1 KKFFRDILPGNDFDL
16 GELFKGLPGS
26 SSDSNSTNPAEIF
39 QDFLRRLTNLLDFH
53 SGDVLGISDITDF
66 FYELGPAM
74 DQFAGQGVQRI
85 CNIYR
90 MALNSSK
97 EFKEFGESVEKD
109 GIQTLHLVENT
120 AQNVLTELLNFNI
133 LVDNLIHEV
142 EHNLS
147 VGVKG
152 FVADS
157 LQELAGKIQNIKDLA
172 GDIVDFAYGTSSKVT
187 GACTKAANLSTDVID
202 SVQEKAREAVIKLAS
217 FIGPVATR
225 MKTIG
230 AEMKSAVAKVEAWY
244 KENLEARVGKMSRV
258 AQLISDFLPIL
269 NNRRSFLETVKD
281 IAVRINEVLKHLQN
295 LPEYANK
302 ARKAAD
308 DLIKFSDRARNYK
321 SEIQKLDL
329 SRHLAVDFDQRIRD
343 VCKEFEIIATETLSK
358 LGSYDV
364 VEKVNT
370 FFNDRAAKFIAKAA
384 SKFRQIKQ
392 PILDAQGEVRD
403 VQSMVHEVI
412 AVLIDLKPFTKNFPP
427 ILETAGKLPDCDQVK
442 KIFVSSTKPCV
453 QKALLVGKY
462 AIYQYKDLKKQV
474 SILFGMV
481 PETWKNVKI
490 QECVKGGSCISKMF
504 MNQANVVKDRI
515 NYLKNIFQEASGYT
529 NMLQTCENGVDNI
542 TTVFDNVKLLI
553 EQARNFSL
561 QDDVKNVKATF
572 QKLTGRQLG
581 DDGELRER
589 GIQNRSIKDAKEK
602 IHRINDYIQK
612 AMEIKKKIENLLE
625 NTFKA
630 MRNVYD
636 DAVVENVQALE
647 DVRSKLQLSYELW
660 KKTKNINHALQALD
674 TITQGASQYADKLK
688 GVTKSFSSPIVS
700 LLAETGELSD
710 VVEPYLSK
718 YVSRFADIVS
728 KVNGFLG
735 EITNFLNNLQLRQRG
750 LDLRQYKRWQD
761 IPYCSEEVCLRSI
774 RRSSSLY
781 LDTIFTWKFPH
792 LDDLS
797 SMENSGRWLTP
808 GLFDDYK
815 LEGISKL
822 SNNEVLLGMHGVST
836 NKGKASLLVVTNFA
850 SGVKK
855 IILLGSPA
863 NPFFVVT
870 NFASG
875 VKKIIQLG
883 SPNNPLSV
891 KIGGVAVARDY
902 VWISDSESKAIY
914 SVPKSRITSTFST
927 QRPSWVTTSDPVSVE
942 GRATSVSYDER
953 SNFLWV
959 TDRGGERAYGY
970 QLSPNGD
977 LSSIGLAPDRVIRI
991 GKNAQGM
998 AIVRQFGGEFACIS
1012 KCAMIAGF
1020 QCKLEFHALT
1030 SDETGENTLERV
1042 VRTPSGLE
1050 SVNCVDSEVI
1060 AVAFSS
1066 GTYSQKE
1073 NIELMG
1079 GDFEDRYFYLRLPIL
1094 NTTFGIYENCL
1105 FFEVMNNYI
1114 VRPRRLFPFGDVLC
1128 GHVRKRSIYHLLLES
1143 DVYSDQLER
1152 EHKHNRMRREIK
1164 DPGSC
1169 MTLFRGNLLRGYQQF
1184 MPEYSQI
1191 IIVFGIPVRLFA
1203 GAGGHYVV
1211 DYTGQVCMRDKTFRL
1226 GLIPGAWV
1234 SVYAGA
1240 ALSLFIVEAGITI
1253 EARILETYLI
1263 PDLQIKIDKWP
1274 LKACIELTIRMT
1286 PLRIRVWLW
1295 YRFRLCIRLKPWV
1308 VGCTVKANWC
1318 PQKTLAEWWWS
1329 AREIKRKLFTNCKED
1344 VDRTPPI
1351 ADGSCTARQVA
1362 DTKYFLQW
1370 HGFREDTKISSYH
1383 VRIGSI
1389 QGSGDD
1395 FSSWIEPALSLLVDN
1410 LSIMHDRDVYFSVMA
1425 TNARGMDSPTV
1436 NCKIVARRK
1445 GPQIRYV
1452 YDGVTETEDADY
1464 QSDTFAV
1471 GMNFGLKSSLQDIVA
1486 AKWGVSSRPSC
1497 TFDENEADI
1506 LPMSP
1511 VGDSPSI
1518 QASGLDLK
1526 HNHRY
1531 FTRLYVM
1538 DVVGFKAVMCS
1549 DGILIDTTPPIPG
1562 NFQDGAGEEDALYL
1576 PSIRRIRGKYELFTD
1591 QESPVKRYEWKIV
1604 TLSGNDVTPFEGIP
1618 LTQQTPLIDGLS
1630 LKAGSMYKLVLRG
1643 TNAAGLQSAV
1653 MSNGFIPDNTPPT
1666 CTGNVLDVLDEAD
1679 LFDVD
1684 FVRDLTNIQAKW
1696 KCADHESKVH
1706 KQLVGVGTYP
1716 SGDDIRAFE
1725 AIKFLA
1731 HNVSEDGM
1739 VFVSFADIE
1748 IKPRVRY
1755 HVTVKVIN
1763 GANLKKTITSDGIL
1777 VDTSPPAVADQYIK
1791 DGLRGRDTNYS
1802 SERFTFSAHWD
1813 QAFSDTESG
1822 LVEYRV
1828 ALGSKPGFTDVS
1840 DFKSVGLQTNMTL
1853 SGLFLSSGQR
1863 YFVSVMGCN
1872 GVGMCTNGSSNGA
1885 IVDSVPPH
1893 TGKIVTGLNGPPLL
1907 FQWMTKSVS
1916 ARWNWCAG
1924 IINISHCSNDSFYD
1938 VHSGIDSFGISVS
1951 SLKTD
1956 DLVVPFKTA
1965 GKVQSTVR
1973 SVDLEDGVY
1982 SVVIEAKDKAGVVC
1996 RGTSNTFIV
2005 DSSPPSI
2012 FYIQHGHFGEVQE
2025 YSNYQFVFFK
2035 SYFEIEDDL
2044 SKVASYKVGIG
2055 SYPGADDVLKFQ
2067 TVLLSQPVSFL
2078 RTNWTAPN
2086 LTLMEN
2092 SRRYYITVWAT
2103 NRAGLFS
2110 IKSSPPLFSDSEAP
2124 KDGIVLDGWGLTDAK
2139 FQSYSSL
2146 YRAHW
2151 YGFRDFSGMAAVYL
2165 GLSSKPQSSE
2175 CDVKK
2180 EELVPFSTSYHVLSG
2195 LNLTSGRKYHACLKL
2210 VDRAKNVAFFQSSGV
2225 VVDDTPPNS
2234 GSVTDGRP
2242 GENMEVQM
2250 EGAVL
2255 RASWA
2260 NFTEQETRIVSYRL
2274 AFGTYPGGDD
2284 TQEFVEVGLV
2294 NTAASSKLKISKLT
2308 SGQRYYATVIAYNV
2322 LGMPSAM
2329 VSSDGVIVDYTPPV
2343 FLKPVHDGLDVNS
2356 DLRLISSRY
2365 LSAVWICADPE
2376 TSLVSVEVAFG
2387 MQPGEADVLNFT
2399 SVPIHS
2405 NSFTINS
2412 RLQLGFRYFATVK
2425 CTNEVRLKS
2434 ISFSD
2439 GVVFDSTP
2447 PNALYVKD
2455 GNYQSANR
2463 NLTVSFKFVDAES
2476 SLNEYRVRVWGRN
2489 GSSSLAEIY
2498 GSFSFKGNVTT
2509 KILQLTKELKTN
2521 ETYFVNVTGVNGVA
2535 LETTIQSDGFTVDIT
2550 PPICSYV
2557 WDGPGSYLHDVEYAP
2572 SSSNRII
2579 SWICFDGESPVVG
2592 YRFAVKKWNTD
2603 EYVIPFYELKSR
2615 VKSSGSAL
2623 ITGGRRHRVVYEEGQ
2638 RYTVG
2643 IEVLNA
2649 VGLKTLNW
2657 TNGLLI
2663 DSTPPVV
2670 SSLKLTF
2677 EPKTHPLKAE
2687 WTVFDDESGIQSV
2700 SWGLGTQPD
2709 NNDIKNFTL
2718 VSVLKTRL
2726 WITNVSL
2733 IPGRTYFLRL
2743 FAINKAGLRST
2754 TSSNGVVVDL
2764 TAPNP
2769 GIISAQYVFPPNY
2782 DRSKNE
2788 VPESKFIVTWTGFT
2802 DAESGLRS
2810 TSLAVGADRQVMKA
2824 NGENLYQKIGDLAG
2838 GAVIENLTLVVNKTY
2853 FVCVRAT
2860 NGAGLHRTDC
2870 SPGLFIISGKFSVG
2884 VVSDGPETLANDI
2897 DFQLDDRA
2905 IWAHWKGF
2913 KDPVYGIS
2921 RYDWCIGDQPPN
2933 PSGTG
2938 LCKWPYVEVNHLG
2951 TSSNRFYNLTLEHG
2965 KKYYVTV
2972 KAENSQGENVS
2983 SSSDGVVVDRTPPVA
2998 KSIHIAPTSGK
3009 GTLYVRSPS
3018 PPVVTWSID
3027 DPESG
3032 MSHLLVGVGS
3042 FPFQDD
3048 LLTFHKVNG
3057 LSRSLDLDQVNFTL
3071 NQGVTFFVAVTGVN
3085 MLGLETT
3092 LTSQQV
3098 VVDWTPPL
3106 SGKVVDGNI
3115 SSSDSGEFVDADY
3128 QSERGVISAH
3138 WTGFEDSE
3146 SSVVEY
3152 HWCIGTDQGDCDVK
3166 EMTNA
3171 GLDTSVSHRTGL
3183 HEGQRYFFTV
3193 EATNAAGLKESAY
3206 SDGITVDTTPPLLKD
3221 VLYNLQNGAAK
3232 LLHLLLSQPETTGTT
3247 TSISDSFAI
3256 VDQAN
3261 ASIAISSLSFCSNAT
3276 QSSCYVQQS
3285 NPRLLAFS
3293 WTKAI
3298 DIESGVSSV
3307 EWCAGRRPNLCDFV
3321 SWSLVDPNTESIEYS
3336 FSRPFLPGDVI
3347 YVTIRATNGAQM
3359 FSTASSNP
3367 LLIDSSPPTIGAV
3380 VVGDT
3385 PGMKYLDAN
3394 EVVKGDW
3401 SGFYD
3406 EESGLSHFEWTV
3418 CLSITPKECIT
3429 PFVNIGLKTNLA
3441 KSNLDVK
3448 PGISYVLLV
3457 RAHNNVGLYS
3467 EALSNPFSYDGTVP
3481 TAGTVYDGL
3490 SVFNDLETQSS
3501 VSEVSANW
3509 SPFKD
3514 TSSRIAEYAM
3524 CVGTEQEKCDV
3535 SGFVSLG
3542 LALKGTIAGLTLNHA
3557 GRYFVTVK
3565 ATNKAGYSAMASS
3578 NGFLVD
3584 TTAPIPG
3591 TALVRDGKTSTD
3603 IDFQAD
3609 DTYIYANWDDFV
3621 DEESDISK
3629 YTWCVGSAKGTCD
3642 IITETDA
3649 GDRKSIGQ
3657 QISPALATGIVV
3669 FVTVGVYNGAGAVT
3683 RESSDGVRVDSTAPI
3698 LSQVV
3703 DFQLNDSASVDRDFI
3718 TAKDTFCASW
3728 NAVDVESGVFKNE
3741 ISVCSAININDC
3753 LLLNMDAD
3761 NRKMIC
3767 IADLEFKEG
3776 VKYITRVRS
3785 TNNVGRSSEMFSDG
3799 FVVDSTAPSMGE
3811 VLHVENPPS
3820 KEGGEIFTHSK
3831 ISVEWSR
3838 FVDQESG
3845 VQTYYI
3851 CVGTQP
3857 NECNMVNFTGVGNS
3871 TSYSFRTLQL
3881 SQGETYFVSVKAE
3894 NGAGLMSDVKS
3905 STGVVVD
3912 MTAPTSKGQILDG
3925 LKEGQDI
3932 DVQRSR
3938 NHIFAHWTAF
3948 EDLESDVVQL
3958 TWCLGS
3964 SPGSCDLVEETLLT
3978 PESTSIERVLN
3989 DPITNGQRYFV
4000 TVNVT
4005 NSAGVTAT
4013 LTSDGV
4019 TVDDT
4024 PPISG
4029 LVVDRFGL
4037 DADFLNGEADINARW
4052 FGFEDLESAIE
4063 SYQVALCNVRI
4074 SSLCPQPFTGLGKA
4088 SNVTITGGLDLESGA
4103 QYYVIVKA
4111 MNFAGLVAEAS
4122 SDGFS
4127 VDFTPPAASKARLGS
4142 GPDQLKYQ
4150 SDLTKLSVSWGTFIE
4165 PESAISQYQVCIT
4178 TGPDNCSVTS
4188 FINVGLNTST
4198 TVTGLDLLHGEW
4210 YYAIVRGTNRVGLS
4224 SETTS
4229 NRILIDSTPPSFR
4242 ESDDLSIN
4250 STQVP
4255 PITEEISNNSIYHH
4269 VMDPTDTAISTSSR
4283 VKFSCSDELLIAS
4296 WDEFEDLESK
4306 LEGYEW
4312 CVGTSK
4318 AHCDVLALKPVGLK
4332 PKGTAIVKRLVT
4344 GTMLYATVFALNGAG
4359 LKTRVVSQ
4367 QCEVISIAPKIL
4379 EVIDIPSVNAS
4390 DMTDIDWK
4398 AMGKSLSLR
4407 WEIIDQ
4413 VMNDISRLRNVLTWP
4428 GKTEELGT
4436 GRVYMATYCPIDHYR
4451 VRAYEIGSLGSIKCV
4466 PCEEGRRS
4474 FGGFVDM
4481 CSSCQGRTCSEQQ
4494 SDDPLS
4500 FTSSICDSVS
4510 CIASSTVDNV
4520 TKGLDIHLTNGSFF
4534 VAGAENLY
4542 TVEFQETT
4550 RAYQS
4555 TSSFSESF
4563 VIDATAPEV
4572 GVVYDGIGS
4581 DRSKNCSQNTTF
4593 GEDSP
4598 CSTRSFEDTD
4608 IDYTNDT
4615 HEIHARWIDFLDK
4628 ESGIVEYFWCV
4639 GTRPMKDDIRV
4650 CESTGMR
4657 PNGSHY
4663 GLTLQHG
4670 DSYFITVVSC
4680 NGARRCSATHSD
4692 GVVIDTTP
4700 PVMEYVRD
4708 GIMGPD
4714 MDYQVFVDLIFAY
4727 FAAKDPESAVTSFEV
4742 AWGTAPGLT
4751 DVKEFEEVTN
4761 TTIWLAKFKD
4771 NALITGNRYYAT
4783 VRATNGAGLL
4793 SGKLSS
4799 NGIVVGKSE
4808 YVFDNETTASF
4819 FFDTVNVNEDGSR
4832 KDGGVGKTYGT
4843 LSVPQ
4848 GAVQGEVKLRSFSVD
4863 DDILDQNETEEGPV
4877 SNPKRTKPKQLML
4890 GDYSF
4895 VIKALDPVNNT
4906 VREGFSFAKPITI
4919 SMFYDVDKLV
4929 KANKKH
4935 VNDEVTKEDVDP
4947 VLYLWD
4953 PINETWTDA
4962 ALTCPE
4968 PWSHVNRSMKQLTVH
4983 VCHLTQFAF
4992 LWSFKAQHGL
5002 LLFDKN
5008 SSIYNNEGVVELCR
5022 TKKVVTV
5029 EIPVRRAKGSQG
5041 NITVQWSLYRNES
5054 AQGPSLVW
5062 PLSGEISFVDGEW
5075 NKSFIV
5081 NLDDDKTDAPQS
5093 VVWIQLDKISG
5104 GAILGSRDETTAKVL
5119 ITGKE
5124 TESKTIWQWIA
5135 IGAAVIG
5142 AFIVVV
5148 LIILLRRHWRM
5159 VNSRRK
5165 CEESH
5170 DTPEST
5176 DAAGFTL
5183 YDSDK
5188 PKPEMTE

>member
-1 KKFFRDILPGNDFDL
+1 MLFHFVHYLTPGIAGSFQFNLKEARRSNNFKVQEHDDSGIFRANYNMLSSNNTHTYIHRTWTNHDYEHFSDGTPAKGKHKVQSEHNTYILLKDGKVKQVHRSTKASFKPTNGHPRAENFEGFRGQHQDIEMSTSGYSKLTLRSCSKPLHERSKRSNAEDEYQKTAESLKSDNLLFTETDKIQWSKMGGEKKERIRPLYDVLRCFTDKNVKESKIADCSNELHRMIKRDQDTFRTIVRLVQDRSHQNLTSWAVYIAALAGHGKYHAQKALAQALNEEYPRSLSNEEYETLLMGIFYLPEGPLHSPLFDALSKLMTKEQKGEEVTATAMLVLSGLTERANSAGYNDTLCDTVVKMLHNRYQNKSRLYHPESEAFEMLLRDHIWAFGNLGHHSGLPVILDHINNDNSGIRADVINAMRKLPVELTNQHLMRALRSDDHDDVKAAVIKIFVERHQHLSDSVVQGLEHALWDASEGGTLDSSVNEFLENHGDHPKAIYLRKKRSIIHRQKRALFPFLRPREFSLGREKRWVKTAGGSWVGAEAAIQFLNKVSLRIGIFGGKFEVNLDNFAHIRGHILKFGFNVVRGKAAFKASASFKNDFPKDLIHSVADAGDDILRQFDSITNVITELISKFKDNLSGYLPLLVDKFVDFVNKLVDFVQNLVQPLRPINVIRKIFQFAKDVLNRVKDWKWLTSKIQKIQLHLGRLTAVDDIFKKVIGAIDKILKVVGNITKYLPHHLPGGFNIKQLLNILRSVSADLHLDKMRDYFNSLGVPIPSGFHLQLPFKFSIRLSLSLQSFQKVSLNLLRFANRFLDMSSLLEFIEGMQFPRLQLSDMNSRFPPYKGSSFNFGLRFDWRINLKFDLNIKSPNFQKFLTIFNRLGDLFKQFSHPDFSLEKFFRDILPGNDFDL
-16 GELFKGLPGS
+16 GELFKGLPRS
-26 SSDSNSTNPAEIF
+26 RSDSNSTNPAEVF

-53 SGDVLGISDITDF
+53 FGDVLGISDITDF
-66 FYELGPAM
+66 FHELGPAM

-109 GIQTLHLVENT
+109 GIRTLHLVENT
-120 AQNVLTELLNFNI
+120 AQNALTELLNFTI
-133 LVDNLIHEV
+133 LVDNLIDEV
-142 EHNLS
+142 EHNFS

-157 LQELAGKIQNIKDLA
+157 LQELAGKLKNIQDLA
-172 GDIVDFAYGTSSKVT
+172 GDIVDFANGTSSKVT
-187 GACTKAANLSTDVID
+187 GACAKAANLSTDVID

-217 FIGPVATR
+217 FIGPVAAK

-230 AEMKSAVAKVEAWY
+230 AEMKSAVTKVEAWY
-244 KENLEARVGKMSRV
+244 KENLEARVGKISRV
-258 AQLISDFLPIL
+258 AQLISDFLSIL
-269 NNRRSFLETVKD
+269 NNRGSFLETVKD

-308 DLIKFSDRARNYK
+308 DLINFSDRAQHYK

-329 SRHLAVDFDQRIRD
+329 SRHLGVDFDQRIRD
-343 VCKEFEIIATETLSK
+343 VCKEFQTIAIETLSK

-370 FFNDRAAKFIAKAA
+370 FFNDRAAKFIAKAV

-392 PILDAQGEVRD
+392 PILDVQGEVRD

-412 AVLIDLKPFTKNFPP
+412 AVLIDLKPFTTNFSP

-462 AIYQYKDLKKQV
+462 AINQYKDLKKQV

-481 PETWKNVKI
+481 PATWKNLKI
-490 QECVKGGSCISKMF
+490 QKCVKGGSCISEMF
-504 MNQANVVKDRI
+504 MNQANIVKDRI
-515 NYLKNIFQEASGYT
+515 NYLKNTFQEASGYT
-529 NMLQTCENGVDNI
+529 NMLQACENGVDNI
-542 TTVFDNVKLLI
+542 TAVFDNVKLLI

-561 QDDVKNVKATF
+561 QDDVKKVKAIF

-581 DDGELRER
+581 DDGELRDR
-589 GIQNRSIKDAKEK
+589 GIQKRSIKDAKEK
-602 IHRINDYIQK
+602 IQRINDYIQK
-612 AMEIKKKIENLLE
+612 AMEIKKKMENLLE

-647 DVRSKLQLSYELW
+647 DVRTKLQLSYELW

-688 GVTKSFSSPIVS
+688 GVTKSFSNPIVN
-700 LLAETGELSD
+700 LLAETGELSE
-710 VVEPYLSK
+710 VVEPYLNK
-718 YVSRFADIVS
+718 YVSRFTDIVS
-728 KVNGFLG
+728 KVNGFLDK
-735 EITNFLNNLQLRQRG
+735 ITSFLNKLQLRQRG

-761 IPYCSEEVCLRSI
+761 IPYCSDDVCLRSI

-797 SMENSGRWLTP
+797 SMKKSGRWLTP

-815 LEGISKL
+815 VEGISKL

-855 IILLGSPA
+855 IIQLRSPD
-863 NPFFVVT
+863 
-870 NFASG
+870 
-875 VKKIIQLG
+875 
-883 SPNNPLSV
+883 NPLSV

-902 VWISDSESKAIY
+902 VWISDSESKTIY
-914 SVPKSRITSTFST
+914 SVPKSRITSIFST
-927 QRPSWVTTSDPVSVE
+927 QRPSWVTISDSVSVE

-959 TDRGGERAYGY
+959 TDGGGERAYGY

-977 LSSIGLAPDRVIRI
+977 LPSIGLAPDRVIRI

-1050 SVNCVDSEVI
+1050 SVNSVDSEVI

-1105 FFEVMNNYI
+1105 FFEVMNSYI

-1128 GHVRKRSIYHLLLES
+1128 GHARKRSIYHLLLES

-1203 GAGGHYVV
+1203 GAGGYYVV

-1240 ALSLFIVEAGITI
+1240 ALSLWIVEAGITI
-1253 EARILETYLI
+1253 EARILETYLV

-1295 YRFRLCIRLKPWV
+1295 YRFRLCIRIKCRLF
-1308 VGCTVKANWC
+1308 GCSIRIRWC
-1318 PQKTLAEWWWS
+1318 SKKTLAEWWWS
-1329 AREIKRKLFTNCKED
+1329 ARSIERKLFTNCKED

-1362 DTKYFLQW
+1362 DSKYFLQW
-1370 HGFREDTKISSYH
+1370 HGFREDTKINSYH

-1395 FSSWIEPALSLLVDN
+1395 FSDWIEPALSLVVDN
-1410 LSIMHDRDVYFSVMA
+1410 LSIMHGRDVYFSVMA
-1425 TNARGMDSPTV
+1425 TNDRGMDSPTV

-1464 QSDTFAV
+1464 QSDTYAV

-1506 LPMSP
+1506 LPMKP

-1643 TNAAGLQSAV
+1643 TNAAGLQSMV

-1725 AIKFLA
+1725 AIKFLT

-1748 IKPRVRY
+1748 IQPRVRY

-1907 FQWMTKSVS
+1907 FQWITKSVW
-1916 ARWNWCAG
+1916 ARWNWCSQ

-1938 VHSGIDSFGISVS
+1938 VHSGIDNFGISVS

-1956 DLVVPFKTA
+1956 DLVAPFKTA
-1965 GKVQSTVR
+1965 GKVRSTGR

-1982 SVVIEAKDKAGVVC
+1982 SVVIEAKDKAGVVS

-2025 YSNYQFVFFK
+2025 YNNAQFLFFK

-2067 TVLLSQPVSFL
+2067 TVLLSQPVSLL

-2086 LTLMEN
+2086 LTLIEN

-2110 IKSSPPLFSDSEAP
+2110 IKSSPPLFSDSETP

-2139 FQSYSSL
+2139 YQSYSSL

-2210 VDRAKNVAFFQSSGV
+2210 VDRARNVAFFQSTGV

-2294 NTAASSKLKISKLT
+2294 NTAASSKIKISKLT

-2356 DLRLISSRY
+2356 DLRFISSRY
-2365 LSAVWICADPE
+2365 LSAVWICADLE
-2376 TSLVSVEVAFG
+2376 SSLVSVEVAFG

-2399 SVPIHS
+2399 TVPIHS
-2405 NSFTINS
+2405 NSFTVSS

-2425 CTNEVRLKS
+2425 CTNEVGLKS

-2455 GNYQSANR
+2455 GNFQSSTR
-2463 NLTVSFKFVDAES
+2463 NLTVSFKFADAES

-2509 KILQLTKELKTN
+2509 KTLQLTKELKTN
-2521 ETYFVNVTGVNGVA
+2521 ETYFVNVTGVNEVA
-2535 LETTIQSDGFTVDIT
+2535 LETTVQSDGFTVDVT

-2592 YRFAVKKWNTD
+2592 YRFAVKKWNTN
-2603 EYVIPFYELKSR
+2603 EYIIPFYELKSR

-2623 ITGGRRHRVVYEEGQ
+2623 ITGGGRHRVVFEEGQ

-2649 VGLKTLNW
+2649 VGLKTVNW

-2670 SSLKLTF
+2670 NNLKLTF
-2677 EPKTHPLKAE
+2677 EPKTDSLKAE

-2743 FAINKAGLRST
+2743 FAINKAGLKST

-2769 GIISAQYVFPPNY
+2769 GIISAQYVFPPKY

-2788 VPESKFIVTWTGFT
+2788 VPGSKFIVTWTGFT

-2810 TSLAVGADRQVMKA
+2810 TSLAVGADPQVMKA
-2824 NGENLYQKIGDLAG
+2824 NGENLYQEIADSVG
-2838 GAVIENLTLVVNKTY
+2838 GAVIENQTLVGNKTY

-2870 SPGLFIISGKFSVG
+2870 SPGLFIILGKFSVG
-2884 VVSDGPETLANDI
+2884 VVSDGPVTLANDI

-2905 IWAHWKGF
+2905 IWAHWSGF

-2972 KAENSQGENVS
+2972 RAENSQGENVS
-2983 SSSDGVVVDRTPPVA
+2983 SSSDGVVVDRSPPIA
-2998 KSIHIAPTSGK
+2998 KSIQIAPTSGK
-3009 GTLYVRSPS
+3009 GTLYVRSLS
-3018 PPVVTWSID
+3018 APVVTWSID

-3032 MSHLLVGVGS
+3032 MSHFLVGVGS

-3048 LLTFHKVNG
+3048 LHTFHKVNG

-3071 NQGVTFFVAVTGVN
+3071 NEGVTFFVAVTGVN

-3106 SGKVVDGNI
+3106 SGEVVDGNI
-3115 SSSDSGEFVDADY
+3115 TSSDNGEFVDADY
-3128 QSERGVISAH
+3128 QSERGVLSAH
-3138 WTGFEDSE
+3138 WTGFQDPE

-3152 HWCIGTDQGDCDVK
+3152 HWCIGTG
-3166 EMTNA
+3166 
-3171 GLDTSVSHRTGL
+3171 
-3183 HEGQRYFFTV
+3183 
-3193 EATNAAGLKESAY
+3193 
-3206 SDGITVDTTPPLLKD
+3206 
-3221 VLYNLQNGAAK
+3221 
-3232 LLHLLLSQPETTGTT
+3232 
-3247 TSISDSFAI
+3247 
-3256 VDQAN
+3256 
-3261 ASIAISSLSFCSNAT
+3261 
-3276 QSSCYVQQS
+3276 
-3285 NPRLLAFS
+3285 
-3293 WTKAI
+3293 
-3298 DIESGVSSV
+3298 
-3307 EWCAGRRPNLCDFV
+3307 
-3321 SWSLVDPNTESIEYS
+3321 
-3336 FSRPFLPGDVI
+3336 
-3347 YVTIRATNGAQM
+3347 
-3359 FSTASSNP
+3359 
-3367 LLIDSSPPTIGAV
+3367 
-3380 VVGDT
+3380 
-3385 PGMKYLDAN
+3385 
-3394 EVVKGDW
+3394 
-3401 SGFYD
+3401 
-3406 EESGLSHFEWTV
+3406 
-3418 CLSITPKECIT
+3418 
-3429 PFVNIGLKTNLA
+3429 
-3441 KSNLDVK
+3441 
-3448 PGISYVLLV
+3448 
-3457 RAHNNVGLYS
+3457 
-3467 EALSNPFSYDGTVP
+3467 
-3481 TAGTVYDGL
+3481 
-3490 SVFNDLETQSS
+3490 
-3501 VSEVSANW
+3501 
-3509 SPFKD
+3509 
-3514 TSSRIAEYAM
+3514 
-3524 CVGTEQEKCDV
+3524 
-3535 SGFVSLG
+3535 
-3542 LALKGTIAGLTLNHA
+3542 
-3557 GRYFVTVK
+3557 
-3565 ATNKAGYSAMASS
+3565 
-3578 NGFLVD
+3578 
-3584 TTAPIPG
+3584 
-3591 TALVRDGKTSTD
+3591 
-3603 IDFQAD
+3603 
-3609 DTYIYANWDDFV
+3609 
-3621 DEESDISK
+3621 
-3629 YTWCVGSAKGTCD
+3629 
-3642 IITETDA
+3642 
-3649 GDRKSIGQ
+3649 
-3657 QISPALATGIVV
+3657 
-3669 FVTVGVYNGAGAVT
+3669 
-3683 RESSDGVRVDSTAPI
+3683 
-3698 LSQVV
+3698 
-3703 DFQLNDSASVDRDFI
+3703 
-3718 TAKDTFCASW
+3718 
-3728 NAVDVESGVFKNE
+3728 
-3741 ISVCSAININDC
+3741 
-3753 LLLNMDAD
+3753 
-3761 NRKMIC
+3761 
-3767 IADLEFKEG
+3767 
-3776 VKYITRVRS
+3776 
-3785 TNNVGRSSEMFSDG
+3785 
-3799 FVVDSTAPSMGE
+3799 
-3811 VLHVENPPS
+3811 
-3820 KEGGEIFTHSK
+3820 
-3831 ISVEWSR
+3831 
-3838 FVDQESG
+3838 
-3845 VQTYYI
+3845 
-3851 CVGTQP
+3851 
-3857 NECNMVNFTGVGNS
+3857 
-3871 TSYSFRTLQL
+3871 
-3881 SQGETYFVSVKAE
+3881 
-3894 NGAGLMSDVKS
+3894 
-3905 STGVVVD
+3905 
-3912 MTAPTSKGQILDG
+3912 
-3925 LKEGQDI
+3925 
-3932 DVQRSR
+3932 
-3938 NHIFAHWTAF
+3938 
-3948 EDLESDVVQL
+3948 
-3958 TWCLGS
+3958 
-3964 SPGSCDLVEETLLT
+3964 
-3978 PESTSIERVLN
+3978 
-3989 DPITNGQRYFV
+3989 
-4000 TVNVT
+4000 
-4005 NSAGVTAT
+4005 
-4013 LTSDGV
+4013 
-4019 TVDDT
+4019 
-4024 PPISG
+4024 
-4029 LVVDRFGL
+4029 
-4037 DADFLNGEADINARW
+4037 
-4052 FGFEDLESAIE
+4052 
-4063 SYQVALCNVRI
+4063 
-4074 SSLCPQPFTGLGKA
+4074 
-4088 SNVTITGGLDLESGA
+4088 
-4103 QYYVIVKA
+4103 
-4111 MNFAGLVAEAS
+4111 
-4122 SDGFS
+4122 
-4127 VDFTPPAASKARLGS
+4127 
-4142 GPDQLKYQ
+4142 
-4150 SDLTKLSVSWGTFIE
+4150 
-4165 PESAISQYQVCIT
+4165 
-4178 TGPDNCSVTS
+4178 
-4188 FINVGLNTST
+4188 
-4198 TVTGLDLLHGEW
+4198 
-4210 YYAIVRGTNRVGLS
+4210 
-4224 SETTS
+4224 
-4229 NRILIDSTPPSFR
+4229 
-4242 ESDDLSIN
+4242 
-4250 STQVP
+4250 
-4255 PITEEISNNSIYHH
+4255 
-4269 VMDPTDTAISTSSR
+4269 
-4283 VKFSCSDELLIAS
+4283 
-4296 WDEFEDLESK
+4296 
-4306 LEGYEW
+4306 
-4312 CVGTSK
+4312 
-4318 AHCDVLALKPVGLK
+4318 
-4332 PKGTAIVKRLVT
+4332 
-4344 GTMLYATVFALNGAG
+4344 
-4359 LKTRVVSQ
+4359 
-4367 QCEVISIAPKIL
+4367 
-4379 EVIDIPSVNAS
+4379 
-4390 DMTDIDWK
+4390 
-4398 AMGKSLSLR
+4398 
-4407 WEIIDQ
+4407 
-4413 VMNDISRLRNVLTWP
+4413 
-4428 GKTEELGT
+4428 
-4436 GRVYMATYCPIDHYR
+4436 
-4451 VRAYEIGSLGSIKCV
+4451 
-4466 PCEEGRRS
+4466 
-4474 FGGFVDM
+4474 
-4481 CSSCQGRTCSEQQ
+4481 
-4494 SDDPLS
+4494 
-4500 FTSSICDSVS
+4500 
-4510 CIASSTVDNV
+4510 
-4520 TKGLDIHLTNGSFF
+4520 
-4534 VAGAENLY
+4534 
-4542 TVEFQETT
+4542 
-4550 RAYQS
+4550 
-4555 TSSFSESF
+4555 
-4563 VIDATAPEV
+4563 
-4572 GVVYDGIGS
+4572 
-4581 DRSKNCSQNTTF
+4581 
-4593 GEDSP
+4593 
-4598 CSTRSFEDTD
+4598 
-4608 IDYTNDT
+4608 
-4615 HEIHARWIDFLDK
+4615 
-4628 ESGIVEYFWCV
+4628 
-4639 GTRPMKDDIRV
+4639 
-4650 CESTGMR
+4650 
-4657 PNGSHY
+4657 
-4663 GLTLQHG
+4663 
-4670 DSYFITVVSC
+4670 
-4680 NGARRCSATHSD
+4680 
-4692 GVVIDTTP
+4692 
-4700 PVMEYVRD
+4700 
-4708 GIMGPD
+4708 
-4714 MDYQVFVDLIFAY
+4714 
-4727 FAAKDPESAVTSFEV
+4727 
-4742 AWGTAPGLT
+4742 
-4751 DVKEFEEVTN
+4751 
-4761 TTIWLAKFKD
+4761 
-4771 NALITGNRYYAT
+4771 
-4783 VRATNGAGLL
+4783 
-4793 SGKLSS
+4793 
-4799 NGIVVGKSE
+4799 
-4808 YVFDNETTASF
+4808 
-4819 FFDTVNVNEDGSR
+4819 
-4832 KDGGVGKTYGT
+4832 
-4843 LSVPQ
+4843 
-4848 GAVQGEVKLRSFSVD
+4848 
-4863 DDILDQNETEEGPV
+4863 
-4877 SNPKRTKPKQLML
+4877 
-4890 GDYSF
+4890 
-4895 VIKALDPVNNT
+4895 
-4906 VREGFSFAKPITI
+4906 
-4919 SMFYDVDKLV
+4919 
-4929 KANKKH
+4929 
-4935 VNDEVTKEDVDP
+4935 
-4947 VLYLWD
+4947 
-4953 PINETWTDA
+4953 
-4962 ALTCPE
+4962 
-4968 PWSHVNRSMKQLTVH
+4968 
-4983 VCHLTQFAF
+4983 
-4992 LWSFKAQHGL
+4992 
-5002 LLFDKN
+5002 
-5008 SSIYNNEGVVELCR
+5008 
-5022 TKKVVTV
+5022 
-5029 EIPVRRAKGSQG
+5029 QG
-5041 NITVQWSLYRNES
+5041 N
-5054 AQGPSLVW
+5054 
-5062 PLSGEISFVDGEW
+5062 
-5075 NKSFIV
+5075 
-5081 NLDDDKTDAPQS
+5081 
-5093 VVWIQLDKISG
+5093 
-5104 GAILGSRDETTAKVL
+5104 
-5119 ITGKE
+5119 
-5124 TESKTIWQWIA
+5124 
-5135 IGAAVIG
+5135 
-5142 AFIVVV
+5142 
-5148 LIILLRRHWRM
+5148 
-5159 VNSRRK
+5159 
-5165 CEESH
+5165 
-5170 DTPEST
+5170 
-5176 DAAGFTL
+5176 
-5183 YDSDK
+5183 
-5188 PKPEMTE
+5188 